1 MRIAF
6 VDLHAQHQPL
16 RAALDRAIGEV
27 VASGQFILGP
37 QVAAFEQRFAAYC
50 GVRHAIGVGN
60 GMDALRLALMAL
72 DVRGGDEVILPANTY
87 VATALAVSAVGAVP
101 VLVDCDPRTY
111 NLDPRG
117 LERAVTPR
125 TRVIMPV
132 HLTGQAADM
141 DAVMAVA
148 ERRGLHVIEDAAQAH
163 GAAWRGRR
171 CGSIGAVGCFSFYPS
186 KNLGAFGDAGMAVT
200 NDDALAR
207 RLAQL
212 RNYGQSQKYEHVAAG
227 LNSRRCWPSS
237 YPTWTAATTRA
248 SRARPGTGPP
258 CAGSAICGFSRSP
271 PAPRPSTT
279 CSWSKPS
286 TATGCAVIWRTPAST
301 RACTTPC
308 RSISSRRTRPGIG
321 WASFP
326 TPRPSPAGRSRCRCS
341 PNSATTRS
349 TRSPPPSGG
358 FSTQPPRQRRARRTW
373 RPRARGRGEP
383 DRHRTRP
390 FRRGSAGGDPLLRPP
405 PHTGVAGVSG
415 RLPCVTRAR
424 RPAPAPSC
432 SGAPPPKSIA
442 SGSGSPAHSHASACR
457 SRRWDWRRPG
467 GKN

>member
-27 VASGQFILGP
+27 VAGGQFILGP

-50 GVRHAIGVGN
+50 GARHAIGVGN

-212 RNYGQSQKYEHVAAG
+212 RNYGQSQKYDHVAAG
-227 LNSRRCWPSS
+227 LNSRLDSLQ
-237 YPTWTAATTRA
+237 AAVLAVKLPHLDRWNEA
-248 SRARPGTGPP
+248 RVSRAARYRAALRGVGDLRLQEIAPGATSVYHLFVVETEHRDRLRRHLADAGIDTGVHYPVP
-258 CAGSAICGFSRSP
+258 IHLQPAYAAGYRMGQFPHTEALARRSLSLPMFPELRDDQVDAVAAAIRRFFDPAAPSA
-271 PAPRPSTT
+271 A
-279 CSWSKPS
+279 
-286 TATGCAVIWRTPAST
+286 RTPDL
-301 RACTTPC
+301 
-308 RSISSRRTRPGIG
+308 
-321 WASFP
+321 
-326 TPRPSPAGRSRCRCS
+326 
-341 PNSATTRS
+341 ATE
-349 TRSPPPSGG
+349 G
-358 FSTQPPRQRRARRTW
+358 A
-373 RPRARGRGEP
+373 RPR
-383 DRHRTRP
+383 
-390 FRRGSAGGDPLLRPP
+390 
-405 PHTGVAGVSG
+405 
-415 RLPCVTRAR
+415 
-424 RPAPAPSC
+424 
-432 SGAPPPKSIA
+432 
-442 SGSGSPAHSHASACR
+442 
-457 SRRWDWRRPG
+457 
-467 GKN
+467 

>member
-186 KNLGAFGDAGMAVT
+186 KNLGAFGAAGMAVT

-227 LNSRRCWPSS
+227 LNSRLDSLQ
-237 YPTWTAATTRA
+237 AAVLAVKLPHLDRWNEA
-248 SRARPGTGPP
+248 RVSRAARYRAALRGVGDLRLQEIAPGATSVYHLFVVETEHRDRLRRHLADAGIDTGVHYPVP
-258 CAGSAICGFSRSP
+258 IHLQPAYAAGYRMGQFPHTEALARRSLSLPMFPELRDDQVDAVAAAIRRFFDPAAPSA
-271 PAPRPSTT
+271 A
-279 CSWSKPS
+279 
-286 TATGCAVIWRTPAST
+286 RTPDL
-301 RACTTPC
+301 
-308 RSISSRRTRPGIG
+308 
-321 WASFP
+321 
-326 TPRPSPAGRSRCRCS
+326 
-341 PNSATTRS
+341 ATE
-349 TRSPPPSGG
+349 G
-358 FSTQPPRQRRARRTW
+358 A
-373 RPRARGRGEP
+373 RPR
-383 DRHRTRP
+383 
-390 FRRGSAGGDPLLRPP
+390 
-405 PHTGVAGVSG
+405 
-415 RLPCVTRAR
+415 
-424 RPAPAPSC
+424 
-432 SGAPPPKSIA
+432 
-442 SGSGSPAHSHASACR
+442 
-457 SRRWDWRRPG
+457 
-467 GKN
+467 

>member
-212 RNYGQSQKYEHVAAG
+212 RNYGQSQKYDHVAAG
-227 LNSRRCWPSS
+227 LNSRLDSLQ
-237 YPTWTAATTRA
+237 AAVLAVKLPHLDRWNEARA
-248 SRARPGTGPP
+248 SRAARYRAALRGVGDLRLQEIAPGATSVYHLFVVETEHRDRLRRHLADAGIDTGVHYPVP
-258 CAGSAICGFSRSP
+258 IPLQPAYAAGYRQGQFPHTEALARRSLSLPMFPELRDDQVDAVAAAVRRFFAPSAAPTAEHTPDLAAEG
-271 PAPRPSTT
+271 APR
-279 CSWSKPS
+279 
-286 TATGCAVIWRTPAST
+286 
-301 RACTTPC
+301 
-308 RSISSRRTRPGIG
+308 
-321 WASFP
+321 
-326 TPRPSPAGRSRCRCS
+326 AG
-341 PNSATTRS
+341 
-349 TRSPPPSGG
+349 
-358 FSTQPPRQRRARRTW
+358 
-373 RPRARGRGEP
+373 
-383 DRHRTRP
+383 
-390 FRRGSAGGDPLLRPP
+390 LR
-405 PHTGVAGVSG
+405 
-415 RLPCVTRAR
+415 
-424 RPAPAPSC
+424 
-432 SGAPPPKSIA
+432 
-442 SGSGSPAHSHASACR
+442 
-457 SRRWDWRRPG
+457 
-467 GKN
+467 

>member
-212 RNYGQSQKYEHVAAG
+212 RNYGQSQKYDHVAAG
-227 LNSRRCWPSS
+227 LNSRLDSLQ
-237 YPTWTAATTRA
+237 AAVLAVKLPHLDRWNEA
-248 SRARPGTGPP
+248 RVSRAARYRAALRGVGDLRLQEIAPGATSVYHLFVVETEHRDRLRRHLADAGIDTGVHYPVP
-258 CAGSAICGFSRSP
+258 IHLQPAYAAGYRMGQFPHTEALARRSLSLPMFPELRDDQVDAVAAAIRRFFDPAAPSA
-271 PAPRPSTT
+271 A
-279 CSWSKPS
+279 
-286 TATGCAVIWRTPAST
+286 RTPDL
-301 RACTTPC
+301 
-308 RSISSRRTRPGIG
+308 
-321 WASFP
+321 
-326 TPRPSPAGRSRCRCS
+326 
-341 PNSATTRS
+341 ATE
-349 TRSPPPSGG
+349 G
-358 FSTQPPRQRRARRTW
+358 AR
-373 RPRARGRGEP
+373 
-383 DRHRTRP
+383 
-390 FRRGSAGGDPLLRPP
+390 LR
-405 PHTGVAGVSG
+405 
-415 RLPCVTRAR
+415 
-424 RPAPAPSC
+424 
-432 SGAPPPKSIA
+432 
-442 SGSGSPAHSHASACR
+442 
-457 SRRWDWRRPG
+457 
-467 GKN
+467 

>member
-132 HLTGQAADM
+132 HLTGQAVDM

-186 KNLGAFGDAGMAVT
+186 KNLGAFGDAGLAVT

-212 RNYGQSQKYEHVAAG
+212 RNYGQSQKYDHVAAG
-227 LNSRRCWPSS
+227 LNSRLDSLQ
-237 YPTWTAATTRA
+237 AAVLAVKLPHLDRWNEA
-248 SRARPGTGPP
+248 RVSRAARYRAALRGVGDLRLQEIAPGATSVYHLFVVETEHRDRLRRHLADAGIDTGVHYPVP
-258 CAGSAICGFSRSP
+258 IHLQPAYAAGYRMGQFPHTEALARRSLSLPMFPELRDDQVDAVAAAIRRFFDPAAPSA
-271 PAPRPSTT
+271 A
-279 CSWSKPS
+279 
-286 TATGCAVIWRTPAST
+286 RTPDL
-301 RACTTPC
+301 
-308 RSISSRRTRPGIG
+308 
-321 WASFP
+321 
-326 TPRPSPAGRSRCRCS
+326 
-341 PNSATTRS
+341 ATE
-349 TRSPPPSGG
+349 G
-358 FSTQPPRQRRARRTW
+358 A
-373 RPRARGRGEP
+373 RPR
-383 DRHRTRP
+383 
-390 FRRGSAGGDPLLRPP
+390 
-405 PHTGVAGVSG
+405 
-415 RLPCVTRAR
+415 
-424 RPAPAPSC
+424 
-432 SGAPPPKSIA
+432 
-442 SGSGSPAHSHASACR
+442 
-457 SRRWDWRRPG
+457 
-467 GKN
+467 

>member
-50 GVRHAIGVGN
+50 GARHAIGVGN

-212 RNYGQSQKYEHVAAG
+212 RNYGQSQKYDHVAAG
-227 LNSRRCWPSS
+227 LNSRLDSLQ
-237 YPTWTAATTRA
+237 AAVLAVKLPHLDRWNEA
-248 SRARPGTGPP
+248 RVSRAARYRAALRGVGDLRLQEIAPGATSVYHLFVVETEHRDRLRRHLADAGIDTGVHYPVP
-258 CAGSAICGFSRSP
+258 IHLQPAYAAGYRMGQFPHTEALARRSLSLPMFPELRDDQVDAVAAAIRRFFDPAAPSA
-271 PAPRPSTT
+271 A
-279 CSWSKPS
+279 
-286 TATGCAVIWRTPAST
+286 RTPDL
-301 RACTTPC
+301 
-308 RSISSRRTRPGIG
+308 
-321 WASFP
+321 
-326 TPRPSPAGRSRCRCS
+326 
-341 PNSATTRS
+341 ATE
-349 TRSPPPSGG
+349 G
-358 FSTQPPRQRRARRTW
+358 A
-373 RPRARGRGEP
+373 RPR
-383 DRHRTRP
+383 
-390 FRRGSAGGDPLLRPP
+390 
-405 PHTGVAGVSG
+405 
-415 RLPCVTRAR
+415 
-424 RPAPAPSC
+424 
-432 SGAPPPKSIA
+432 
-442 SGSGSPAHSHASACR
+442 
-457 SRRWDWRRPG
+457 
-467 GKN
+467 

>member
-72 DVRGGDEVILPANTY
+72 DVRGGDEVILPANTN

-212 RNYGQSQKYEHVAAG
+212 RNYGQSQKYDHVAAG
-227 LNSRRCWPSS
+227 LNSRLDSLQ
-237 YPTWTAATTRA
+237 AAVLAVKLPHLDRWNEA
-248 SRARPGTGPP
+248 RVSRAARYRAALRGVGDLRLQEIAPGATSVYHLFVVETEHRDRLRRHLADAGIDTGVHYPVP
-258 CAGSAICGFSRSP
+258 IHLQPAYAAGYRMGQFPHTEALARRSLSLPMFPELRDDQVDAVAAAIRRFFDPAAPSA
-271 PAPRPSTT
+271 A
-279 CSWSKPS
+279 
-286 TATGCAVIWRTPAST
+286 RTPDL
-301 RACTTPC
+301 
-308 RSISSRRTRPGIG
+308 
-321 WASFP
+321 
-326 TPRPSPAGRSRCRCS
+326 
-341 PNSATTRS
+341 ATE
-349 TRSPPPSGG
+349 G
-358 FSTQPPRQRRARRTW
+358 A
-373 RPRARGRGEP
+373 RPR
-383 DRHRTRP
+383 
-390 FRRGSAGGDPLLRPP
+390 
-405 PHTGVAGVSG
+405 
-415 RLPCVTRAR
+415 
-424 RPAPAPSC
+424 
-432 SGAPPPKSIA
+432 
-442 SGSGSPAHSHASACR
+442 
-457 SRRWDWRRPG
+457 
-467 GKN
+467 

>member
-50 GVRHAIGVGN
+50 GARHAIGVGN

-227 LNSRRCWPSS
+227 LNSRLDSLQ
-237 YPTWTAATTRA
+237 AAVLAVKLPHLDRWNEA
-248 SRARPGTGPP
+248 RVSRAARYRAALRGVGDLRLQEIAPGATSVYHLFVVETEHRDRLRRHLADAGIDTGVHYPVP
-258 CAGSAICGFSRSP
+258 IHLQPAYAAGYRMGQFPHTEALARRSLSLPMFPELRDDQVDAVAAAIRRFFDPAAPSA
-271 PAPRPSTT
+271 A
-279 CSWSKPS
+279 
-286 TATGCAVIWRTPAST
+286 RTPDL
-301 RACTTPC
+301 
-308 RSISSRRTRPGIG
+308 
-321 WASFP
+321 
-326 TPRPSPAGRSRCRCS
+326 
-341 PNSATTRS
+341 ATE
-349 TRSPPPSGG
+349 G
-358 FSTQPPRQRRARRTW
+358 A
-373 RPRARGRGEP
+373 RPR
-383 DRHRTRP
+383 
-390 FRRGSAGGDPLLRPP
+390 
-405 PHTGVAGVSG
+405 
-415 RLPCVTRAR
+415 
-424 RPAPAPSC
+424 
-432 SGAPPPKSIA
+432 
-442 SGSGSPAHSHASACR
+442 
-457 SRRWDWRRPG
+457 
-467 GKN
+467 

>member
-212 RNYGQSQKYEHVAAG
+212 RNYGQSQKYDHVAAG
-227 LNSRRCWPSS
+227 LNSRLDSLQ
-237 YPTWTAATTRA
+237 AAVLAVKLPHLDRWNEARA
-248 SRARPGTGPP
+248 SRAARYRAALRGVGDLRLQEIAPGATSVYHLFVVETEHRDRLRRHLADAGIDTGVHYPVP
-258 CAGSAICGFSRSP
+258 IHLQPAYAAGYRMGQFPHTEALARRSLSLPMFPELRDDQVDAVAAAIRRFFDPAAPSA
-271 PAPRPSTT
+271 A
-279 CSWSKPS
+279 
-286 TATGCAVIWRTPAST
+286 RTPDL
-301 RACTTPC
+301 
-308 RSISSRRTRPGIG
+308 
-321 WASFP
+321 
-326 TPRPSPAGRSRCRCS
+326 
-341 PNSATTRS
+341 ATE
-349 TRSPPPSGG
+349 G
-358 FSTQPPRQRRARRTW
+358 A
-373 RPRARGRGEP
+373 RPR
-383 DRHRTRP
+383 
-390 FRRGSAGGDPLLRPP
+390 
-405 PHTGVAGVSG
+405 
-415 RLPCVTRAR
+415 
-424 RPAPAPSC
+424 
-432 SGAPPPKSIA
+432 
-442 SGSGSPAHSHASACR
+442 
-457 SRRWDWRRPG
+457 
-467 GKN
+467 

>member
-1 MRIAF
+1 VTRRIAF

-27 VASGQFILGP
+27 VAGGQFILGP

-50 GVRHAIGVGN
+50 GARHAIGVGN

-227 LNSRRCWPSS
+227 LNSRLDSLQ
-237 YPTWTAATTRA
+237 AAVLAVKLPHLDRWNEA
-248 SRARPGTGPP
+248 RVSRAARYRAALRGVGDLRLQEIAPGATSVYHLFVVETEHRDRLRRHLADAGIDTGVHYPVP
-258 CAGSAICGFSRSP
+258 IHLQPAYAAGYRMGQFPHTEALARRSLSLPMFPELRDDQVDAVAAAIRRFFDPAAPSA
-271 PAPRPSTT
+271 A
-279 CSWSKPS
+279 
-286 TATGCAVIWRTPAST
+286 RTPDL
-301 RACTTPC
+301 
-308 RSISSRRTRPGIG
+308 
-321 WASFP
+321 
-326 TPRPSPAGRSRCRCS
+326 
-341 PNSATTRS
+341 ATE
-349 TRSPPPSGG
+349 G
-358 FSTQPPRQRRARRTW
+358 A
-373 RPRARGRGEP
+373 RPR
-383 DRHRTRP
+383 
-390 FRRGSAGGDPLLRPP
+390 
-405 PHTGVAGVSG
+405 
-415 RLPCVTRAR
+415 
-424 RPAPAPSC
+424 
-432 SGAPPPKSIA
+432 
-442 SGSGSPAHSHASACR
+442 
-457 SRRWDWRRPG
+457 
-467 GKN
+467 

>member
-132 HLTGQAADM
+132 HLTGQAVDM

-212 RNYGQSQKYEHVAAG
+212 RNYGQSQKYDHVAAG
-227 LNSRRCWPSS
+227 LNSRLDSLQ
-237 YPTWTAATTRA
+237 AAVLAVKLPHLDRWNEARA
-248 SRARPGTGPP
+248 SRAARYRAALRGVGDLRLQEIAPGATSVYHLFVVETEHRDRLRRHLADAGIDTGVHYPVP
-258 CAGSAICGFSRSP
+258 IHLQPAYAAGYRMGQFPHTEALARRSLSLPMFPELRDDQVDAVAAAIRRFFDPAAPSA
-271 PAPRPSTT
+271 A
-279 CSWSKPS
+279 
-286 TATGCAVIWRTPAST
+286 RTPDL
-301 RACTTPC
+301 
-308 RSISSRRTRPGIG
+308 
-321 WASFP
+321 
-326 TPRPSPAGRSRCRCS
+326 
-341 PNSATTRS
+341 ATE
-349 TRSPPPSGG
+349 G
-358 FSTQPPRQRRARRTW
+358 A
-373 RPRARGRGEP
+373 RPR
-383 DRHRTRP
+383 
-390 FRRGSAGGDPLLRPP
+390 
-405 PHTGVAGVSG
+405 
-415 RLPCVTRAR
+415 
-424 RPAPAPSC
+424 
-432 SGAPPPKSIA
+432 
-442 SGSGSPAHSHASACR
+442 
-457 SRRWDWRRPG
+457 
-467 GKN
+467 

>member
-212 RNYGQSQKYEHVAAG
+212 RNYGQSQKYDHVAAG
-227 LNSRRCWPSS
+227 LNSRLDSLQ
-237 YPTWTAATTRA
+237 AAVLAVKLPHLDRWNEA
-248 SRARPGTGPP
+248 RVSRAARYRAALRGVGDLRLQEIAPGATSVYHLFVVETEHRDRLRRHLADAGIDTGVHYPVP
-258 CAGSAICGFSRSP
+258 IHLQPAYAAGYRMGQFPHTEALARRSLSLPMFPELRDDQVDAVAGAIRRFFD
-271 PAPRPSTT
+271 PAPPS
-279 CSWSKPS
+279 
-286 TATGCAVIWRTPAST
+286 AARTPDL
-301 RACTTPC
+301 
-308 RSISSRRTRPGIG
+308 
-321 WASFP
+321 
-326 TPRPSPAGRSRCRCS
+326 
-341 PNSATTRS
+341 ATE
-349 TRSPPPSGG
+349 G
-358 FSTQPPRQRRARRTW
+358 A
-373 RPRARGRGEP
+373 RPR
-383 DRHRTRP
+383 
-390 FRRGSAGGDPLLRPP
+390 
-405 PHTGVAGVSG
+405 
-415 RLPCVTRAR
+415 
-424 RPAPAPSC
+424 
-432 SGAPPPKSIA
+432 
-442 SGSGSPAHSHASACR
+442 
-457 SRRWDWRRPG
+457 
-467 GKN
+467 

>member
-27 VASGQFILGP
+27 VAGGQFILGP

-212 RNYGQSQKYEHVAAG
+212 RNYGQSQKYDHVAAG
-227 LNSRRCWPSS
+227 LNSRLDSLQ
-237 YPTWTAATTRA
+237 AAVLAVKLPHLDRWNEA
-248 SRARPGTGPP
+248 RVSRAARYRAALRGVGDLRLQEIAPGATSVYHLFVVETEHRDRLRRHLADAGIDTGVHYPVP
-258 CAGSAICGFSRSP
+258 IHLQPAYAAGYRMGQFPHTEALARRSLSLPMFPELRDDQVDAVAAAIRRFFDPAAPSA
-271 PAPRPSTT
+271 A
-279 CSWSKPS
+279 
-286 TATGCAVIWRTPAST
+286 RTPDL
-301 RACTTPC
+301 
-308 RSISSRRTRPGIG
+308 
-321 WASFP
+321 
-326 TPRPSPAGRSRCRCS
+326 
-341 PNSATTRS
+341 ATE
-349 TRSPPPSGG
+349 G
-358 FSTQPPRQRRARRTW
+358 A
-373 RPRARGRGEP
+373 RPR
-383 DRHRTRP
+383 
-390 FRRGSAGGDPLLRPP
+390 
-405 PHTGVAGVSG
+405 
-415 RLPCVTRAR
+415 
-424 RPAPAPSC
+424 
-432 SGAPPPKSIA
+432 
-442 SGSGSPAHSHASACR
+442 
-457 SRRWDWRRPG
+457 
-467 GKN
+467 

>member
-132 HLTGQAADM
+132 HLTGQAVDM

-212 RNYGQSQKYEHVAAG
+212 RNYGQSQKYDHVAAG
-227 LNSRRCWPSS
+227 LNSRLDSLQ
-237 YPTWTAATTRA
+237 AAVLAVKLPHLDRWNEA
-248 SRARPGTGPP
+248 RVSRAARYRAALRGVGDLRLQEIAPGATSVYHLFVVETEHRDRLRRHLADAGIDTGVHYPVP
-258 CAGSAICGFSRSP
+258 IHLQPAYAAGYRQGQFPHTEALARRSLSLPMFPELRDDQVDAVAAAIRRFFDPAAPSA
-271 PAPRPSTT
+271 A
-279 CSWSKPS
+279 
-286 TATGCAVIWRTPAST
+286 RTPDL
-301 RACTTPC
+301 
-308 RSISSRRTRPGIG
+308 
-321 WASFP
+321 
-326 TPRPSPAGRSRCRCS
+326 
-341 PNSATTRS
+341 ATE
-349 TRSPPPSGG
+349 G
-358 FSTQPPRQRRARRTW
+358 A
-373 RPRARGRGEP
+373 RPR
-383 DRHRTRP
+383 
-390 FRRGSAGGDPLLRPP
+390 
-405 PHTGVAGVSG
+405 
-415 RLPCVTRAR
+415 
-424 RPAPAPSC
+424 
-432 SGAPPPKSIA
+432 
-442 SGSGSPAHSHASACR
+442 
-457 SRRWDWRRPG
+457 
-467 GKN
+467 

>member
-212 RNYGQSQKYEHVAAG
+212 RNYGQSQKYDHVAAG
-227 LNSRRCWPSS
+227 LNSRLDSLQ
-237 YPTWTAATTRA
+237 AAVLAVKLPHLDRWNEA
-248 SRARPGTGPP
+248 RVSRAARYRAALRGVGDLRLQEIAPGATSVYHLFVVETEHRDRLRRHLADAGIDTGVHYPVP
-258 CAGSAICGFSRSP
+258 IHLQPAYAAGYRMGQFPHTEALARRSLSLPMFPELRDDQVDAVAAAIRRFFDPAAPSA
-271 PAPRPSTT
+271 A
-279 CSWSKPS
+279 
-286 TATGCAVIWRTPAST
+286 RTPDL
-301 RACTTPC
+301 
-308 RSISSRRTRPGIG
+308 
-321 WASFP
+321 
-326 TPRPSPAGRSRCRCS
+326 
-341 PNSATTRS
+341 ATE
-349 TRSPPPSGG
+349 G
-358 FSTQPPRQRRARRTW
+358 A
-373 RPRARGRGEP
+373 RPR
-383 DRHRTRP
+383 
-390 FRRGSAGGDPLLRPP
+390 
-405 PHTGVAGVSG
+405 
-415 RLPCVTRAR
+415 
-424 RPAPAPSC
+424 
-432 SGAPPPKSIA
+432 
-442 SGSGSPAHSHASACR
+442 
-457 SRRWDWRRPG
+457 
-467 GKN
+467 

>member
-16 RAALDRAIGEV
+16 RAELDRAIGEV

-212 RNYGQSQKYEHVAAG
+212 RNYGQSQKYDHVAAG
-227 LNSRRCWPSS
+227 LNSRLDSLQ
-237 YPTWTAATTRA
+237 AAVLAVKLPHLDRWNEARA
-248 SRARPGTGPP
+248 SRAARYRAALRGVGDLRLQEIAPGATSVYHLFVVETEHRDRLRRHLADAGIDTGVHYPVP
-258 CAGSAICGFSRSP
+258 IHLQPAYAAGYRMGQFPHTEALARRSLSLPMFPELRDDQVDAVAAAIRRFFDPAAPSA
-271 PAPRPSTT
+271 A
-279 CSWSKPS
+279 
-286 TATGCAVIWRTPAST
+286 RTPDL
-301 RACTTPC
+301 
-308 RSISSRRTRPGIG
+308 
-321 WASFP
+321 
-326 TPRPSPAGRSRCRCS
+326 
-341 PNSATTRS
+341 ATE
-349 TRSPPPSGG
+349 G
-358 FSTQPPRQRRARRTW
+358 A
-373 RPRARGRGEP
+373 RPR
-383 DRHRTRP
+383 
-390 FRRGSAGGDPLLRPP
+390 
-405 PHTGVAGVSG
+405 
-415 RLPCVTRAR
+415 
-424 RPAPAPSC
+424 
-432 SGAPPPKSIA
+432 
-442 SGSGSPAHSHASACR
+442 
-457 SRRWDWRRPG
+457 
-467 GKN
+467 

>member
-227 LNSRRCWPSS
+227 LNSRLDSLQ
-237 YPTWTAATTRA
+237 AAVLAVKLPHLDRWNEA
-248 SRARPGTGPP
+248 RVSRAARYRAALRGVGDLRLQEIAPGATSVYHLFVVETEHRDRLRRHLADAGIDTGVHYPVP
-258 CAGSAICGFSRSP
+258 IHLQPAYAAGYRMGQFPHTEALARRSLSLPMFPELRDDQVDAVAAAIRRFFDPAAPSA
-271 PAPRPSTT
+271 A
-279 CSWSKPS
+279 
-286 TATGCAVIWRTPAST
+286 RTPDL
-301 RACTTPC
+301 
-308 RSISSRRTRPGIG
+308 
-321 WASFP
+321 
-326 TPRPSPAGRSRCRCS
+326 
-341 PNSATTRS
+341 ATE
-349 TRSPPPSGG
+349 G
-358 FSTQPPRQRRARRTW
+358 A
-373 RPRARGRGEP
+373 RPR
-383 DRHRTRP
+383 
-390 FRRGSAGGDPLLRPP
+390 
-405 PHTGVAGVSG
+405 
-415 RLPCVTRAR
+415 
-424 RPAPAPSC
+424 
-432 SGAPPPKSIA
+432 
-442 SGSGSPAHSHASACR
+442 
-457 SRRWDWRRPG
+457 
-467 GKN
+467 

>member
-37 QVAAFEQRFAAYC
+37 QVAAFEQHFAAYC

-212 RNYGQSQKYEHVAAG
+212 RNYGQSQKYDHVAAG
-227 LNSRRCWPSS
+227 LNSRLDSLQ
-237 YPTWTAATTRA
+237 AAVLAVKLPHLDRWNEA
-248 SRARPGTGPP
+248 RVSRAARYRAALRGVGDLRLQEIAPGATSVYHLFVVETEHRDRLRRHLADAGIDTGVHYPVP
-258 CAGSAICGFSRSP
+258 IHLQPAYAAGYRMGQFPHTEALARRSLSLPMFPELRDDQVDAVAAAIRRFFDPAAPSA
-271 PAPRPSTT
+271 A
-279 CSWSKPS
+279 
-286 TATGCAVIWRTPAST
+286 RTPDL
-301 RACTTPC
+301 
-308 RSISSRRTRPGIG
+308 
-321 WASFP
+321 
-326 TPRPSPAGRSRCRCS
+326 
-341 PNSATTRS
+341 ATE
-349 TRSPPPSGG
+349 G
-358 FSTQPPRQRRARRTW
+358 A
-373 RPRARGRGEP
+373 RPR
-383 DRHRTRP
+383 
-390 FRRGSAGGDPLLRPP
+390 
-405 PHTGVAGVSG
+405 
-415 RLPCVTRAR
+415 
-424 RPAPAPSC
+424 
-432 SGAPPPKSIA
+432 
-442 SGSGSPAHSHASACR
+442 
-457 SRRWDWRRPG
+457 
-467 GKN
+467 